1 MKITP
6 SCVVELTW
14 TLKDSQGELLDEL
27 LDPVEFLVGGH
38 DLLPALETAL
48 QGHASGDALDL
59 YLDPEKAFG
68 GYDERLVFL
77 LPRSALHADVQQ
89 GLLMEAGTLD
99 SEQLVGVADDHLLTI
114 TDVYPDHVVLDGN
127 HPLAGMSLR
136 LQLKVG
142 KVRAASADELRQG
155 SVGPGFFRLQ
165 ATPDP
170 GTRTH

>member
-48 QGHASGDALDL
+48 QGHVSGDALDL
-59 YLDPEKAFG
+59 YLEPEKAFG

-77 LPRSALHADVQQ
+77 LPRKALHADVQP
-89 GLLMEAGTLD
+89 GLLMEAGTLASD
-99 SEQLVGVADDHLLTI
+99 QLGSIANDHLLTI
-114 TDVYPDHVVLDGN
+114 TDIYPDHVVLDGN

-142 KVRAASADELRQG
+142 QVRAATADELRQG
-155 SVGPGFFRLQ
+155 SAGPGFFRLQ

-170 GTRTH
+170 DTRTH